1 MRLAG
6 FNFKKIS
13 AEKTK
18 EISGEMKINTKMD
31 FLSIEPIKAGLL
43 KIKDELIKVEFSYIV
58 SYDPNFAKIELTGE
72 ILLSVEPKIAKDI
85 LKEWKERKTSEDF
98 RISVFNLILKK
109 SNIKA
114 LQLEEELIL
123 PFHIPLP
130 FLDKESFKE
139 KR

>member
-6 FNFKKIS
+6 FNFNKII

-18 EISGEMKINTKMD
+18 EISGEMKISTKID
-31 FLSIEPIKAGLL
+31 FLSIEPIKPGLL
-43 KIKDELIKVEFSYIV
+43 KIKDELIKVGFSYTV
-58 SYDPNFAKIELTGE
+58 SYDPNFAKIELTGD
-72 ILLSVEPKIAKDI
+72 ILLAIEPKIAKDI
-85 LKEWKERKTSEDF
+85 LREWKEKKTSEEF
-98 RISVFNLILKK
+98 RISVFNLVLKK

-139 KR
+139 KK